1 MKRSDKIRET
11 LTEMAKE
18 YREKKLYLLG
28 ELNNALDVEL
38 KELIHYHEKEAEKPL
53 QNDKPHAL

>member
-38 KELIHYHEKEAEKPL
+38 KEYINQQEKKDAPV
-53 QNDKPHAL
+53 DS

>member
-18 YREKKLYLLG
+18 YRAKKLYLLG

-38 KELIHYHEKEAEKPL
+38 KEFVKLHERNEPPKP
-53 QNDKPHAL
+53 